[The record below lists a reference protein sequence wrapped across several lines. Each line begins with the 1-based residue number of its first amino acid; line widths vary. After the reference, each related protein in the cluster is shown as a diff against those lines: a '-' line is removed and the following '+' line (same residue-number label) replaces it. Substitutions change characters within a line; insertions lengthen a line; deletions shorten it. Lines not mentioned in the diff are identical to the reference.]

1 MTQVPVSRADEA
13 VSGGDSGDRVS
24 EGDRPNKEP
33 VGGDPANKEPVGVT
47 RTEKERVGDEKGPG
61 ESCPCPLS
69 TTPKTQPSIEL
80 TPEEVERLMQVEKNR
95 RKRTNGRRGRLQEL
109 EETRT
114 ELAQK
119 QLELLQKEQEL
130 LDRDQSLAVLREE
143 VRHNDVTL
151 HTLNM
156 M

>member
-1 MTQVPVSRADEA
+1 MTHVPVSRADEER
-13 VSGGDSGDRVS
+13 VDRNRADDNPVV
-24 EGDRPNKEP
+24 DRNRADDNPVVDRNRADKEP
-33 VGGDPANKEPVGVT
+33 VAVT
-47 RTEKERVGDEKGPG
+47 GTGEKAGDEKGPG
-61 ESCPCPLS
+61 ELCPGPPS

-95 RKRTNGRRGRLQEL
+95 RKRSNGRRGRLQEL
-109 EETRT
+109 EETRA

-143 VRHNDVTL
+143 VSHDDVT
-151 HTLNM
+151 
-156 M
+156 

>member
-1 MTQVPVSRADEA
+1 MTHVPVSRADEER
-13 VSGGDSGDRVS
+13 VDRNRADENPVVD
-24 EGDRPNKEP
+24 GNRADKEP
-33 VGGDPANKEPVGVT
+33 VAVT
-47 RTEKERVGDEKGPG
+47 GTGEKAGDEKGPG
-61 ESCPCPLS
+61 ELCPGPPS

-95 RKRTNGRRGRLQEL
+95 RKRSNGRRGRLQEL
-109 EETRT
+109 EETRA

-143 VRHNDVTL
+143 VSHDDVT
-151 HTLNM
+151 
-156 M
+156 